1 MGMARGKFRGGFSF
15 GSSVC
20 FVVFSSF
27 LPFTE
32 GRCVSSRKG
41 LPPSSPSSTASHFL
55 SLLFGAR
62 ISPSFSSF
70 FQGVVVS
77 CVFSSSLKARRESL
91 SSPSPLLLFS
101 LSFPKQ
107 EAKAGGAISP
117 SLTFLP
123 PSAFFLPSSQRAS
136 DKEGVD
142 RGEKEEEEEEE
153 EKPGREERERETGW
167 RGKRAHPR
175 EGKVPRS
182 GLDARHKKRGGY
194 SVGKGRGRRFVCC
207 LFLCRCCFSSDL

>member
-1 MGMARGKFRGGFSF
+1 ML
-15 GSSVC
+15 
-20 FVVFSSF
+20 VVKRAF
-27 LPFTE
+27 LLPL
-32 GRCVSSRKG
+32 
-41 LPPSSPSSTASHFL
+41 LPPLLLISSLSPFWSEDISLLLLFFPRCCCLLRLLLLLEGQKGKSLL
-55 SLLFGAR
+55 SL
-62 ISPSFSSF
+62 STSS
-70 FQGVVVS
+70 
-77 CVFSSSLKARRESL
+77 
-91 SSPSPLLLFS
+91 LLFS

-142 RGEKEEEEEEE
+142 RGEKEEEEEE
-153 EKPGREERERETGW
+153 KPGREERERETGW

-182 GLDARHKKRGGY
+182 GLAARHKKRGGY